1 MCSNIYLHY
10 HDIENQKATLQAM
23 QADIKQKI
31 DEYQGQLNNIFLF
44 GDFNLPENSNFLQ
57 SL

>member
-1 MCSNIYLHY
+1 
-10 HDIENQKATLQAM
+10 M
-23 QADIKQKI
+23 QDDIKQKI
-31 DEYQGQLNNIFLF
+31 DEYQGKLNNVFLF